1 MNIAYQKVVKSY
13 DFTTFFHILKK
24 NKNFFNFGEPNGL
37 LNSHIYVS
45 LQKTGSNK
53 VDNALEKTS
62 SIELAEQIR
71 QYQREM
77 YRLSFVILKNET
89 DAQDAVSETI
99 VKAFESKDKLKDKE
113 KIKQWLMKILVN
125 VSKTMLKNRQRLVL
139 IDDTEQLDS
148 PVMDSSDEL
157 WEVVMQL
164 EEEFR
169 TVVVLYYY
177 QCFSTKEISWMMKVP
192 EGTVKSRLARARE
205 KLKVLV

>member
-1 MNIAYQKVVKSY
+1 
-13 DFTTFFHILKK
+13 
-24 NKNFFNFGEPNGL
+24 
-37 LNSHIYVS
+37 
-45 LQKTGSNK
+45 

-62 SIELAEQIR
+62 NIELAERIR

-99 VKAFESKDKLKDKE
+99 VKAFESKDKLKDKD
-113 KIKQWLMKILVN
+113 KLKQWLMKILVN
-125 VSKTMLKNRQRLVL
+125 VSKTMIKNRQRLVL
-139 IDDTEQLDS
+139 LEDTEQLDS
-148 PVMDSSDEL
+148 AVTDSPDEL
-157 WEVVMQL
+157 LEIVMQL